1 MQPERKGVHVKMVE
15 RKLFSSDRY
24 VTRGVNEA
32 VPFELQQMLWSILE
46 KRQERGDQLDHL
58 QIFELSAEW
67 VDGEPL
73 QKVLN
78 RQEQPFH
85 EEVFFVD
92 HTENLAIGVTVWI
105 IDSGTYSTALLPEE
119 Y

>member
-1 MQPERKGVHVKMVE
+1 MSEQKR
-15 RKLFSSDRY
+15 FTSDRY
-24 VTRGVNEA
+24 VTRGVNEV
-32 VPFELQQMLWSILE
+32 VPVELQLILWSILE
-46 KRQERGDQLDHL
+46 KRQERGDQLDFL
-58 QIFELSAEW
+58 QVFELSAEW

-73 QKVLN
+73 QKVTN

-85 EEVFFVD
+85 EEVFYVD

-105 IDSGTYSTALLPEE
+105 VDSRTYSTMLLPKE

>member
-1 MQPERKGVHVKMVE
+1 MEVRKM
-15 RKLFSSDRY
+15 FSTDRY
-24 VTRGVNEA
+24 VTRGVNEV
-32 VPFELQQMLWSILE
+32 VPIELQRMLWSILE
-46 KRQERGDQLDHL
+46 RRQERGDQLDHL
-58 QIFELSAEW
+58 QIFELSSEW

-73 QKVLN
+73 QKVVN
-78 RQEQPFH
+78 QQEQPFH
-85 EEVFFVD
+85 EEVFYVD

>member
-1 MQPERKGVHVKMVE
+1 MKNNRM
-15 RKLFSSDRY
+15 FSTNRY
-24 VTRGVNEA
+24 VTRGVNEV
-32 VPFELQQMLWSILE
+32 VPLEVQQMLWSILE
-46 KRQERGDQLDHL
+46 KRQERGDQLDYF

-67 VDGEPL
+67 VDEEPL
-73 QKVLN
+73 QKVVN

-85 EEVFFVD
+85 EEVFYVD

-105 IDSGTYSTALLPEE
+105 IDSGEYSTALLPEE

>member
-1 MQPERKGVHVKMVE
+1 MSEQKR
-15 RKLFSSDRY
+15 FTSDRY
-24 VTRGVNEA
+24 VRRGVNEV
-32 VPFELQQMLWSILE
+32 VPVELQLILWSILE
-46 KRQERGDQLDHL
+46 KRQERGDQLDFL
-58 QIFELSAEW
+58 KVFELSAEW

-73 QKVLN
+73 QKVIN

-85 EEVFFVD
+85 REVFYVD

-105 IDSGTYSTALLPEE
+105 VDSRTYSTMLLPEE

>member
-1 MQPERKGVHVKMVE
+1 METRKM
-15 RKLFSSDRY
+15 FSSDRY
-24 VTRGVNEA
+24 VTRGVNEV
-32 VPFELQQMLWSILE
+32 VPFELQLLLWSILE

-67 VDGEPL
+67 VDGEPV

-85 EEVFFVD
+85 EEVFYVD

-105 IDSGTYSTALLPEE
+105 MDSGEYSTLLLPEE